1 MDERA
6 VSHALLAPERSVK
19 RYRIAFEGE
28 QIFQREV
35 DLIDVTGSDVV
46 LDLVECVAVLLARP
60 RQPEVGNLGAIGG
73 AMRLEPAAGARVIER
88 LGRAKQPDPEQRNA
102 TVRGQ
107 KPAQLWFEAIAELI
121 GEEARGVKPAG
132 KPRRNRIERDV
143 HFIRRAR
150 RDNLLWLGIEEAPAA
165 WRQTVVEEHVGRRGH
180 LFLPTPLA
188 PAA

>member
-60 RQPEVGNLGAIGG
+60 RQPKVGNLGAIGG
-73 AMRLEPAAGARVIER
+73 AMRVEPAAGVRVIER

-107 KPAQLWFEAIAELI
+107 KPAQLWFEAIAELL
-121 GEEARGVKPAG
+121 GEEARGGAPPG
-132 KPRRNRIERDV
+132 KPCRNRIERDV

-150 RDNLLWLGIEEAPAA
+150 RDDLLRLGIEEAPAA
-165 WRQTVVEEHVGRRGH
+165 WRQTVVEEDRGGRGH

-188 PAA
+188 TAA